1 MKRTSLRLFRV
12 LKYLGLIV
20 LGIFFLFKVR
30 SLIFLDFSG
39 WSSLKEKF
47 DFFSITLSVLFYFAS
62 HALRSLRLYSL
73 VDNQR
78 LSFSKIIKFQ
88 FLTNAVNLLVPFK
101 LGEAYRLFAFS
112 KVLESSSLSL
122 STLIIERTL
131 DILTLTFI
139 TSLGLLLSHSVS
151 ASNIDYLYYP
161 LLLIC
166 SIVLILAVLGPSL
179 LLLMNRRIVTKN
191 NPKLK
196 GTLSFVNHLLR
207 SYFSISA
214 LLTKRLSFFLTITLL
229 IWFFEIF
236 VFVIFLKNISSELD
250 LLLLLTAFVALSS
263 LLPNG
268 PLGVGGINLAFLY
281 IFNFYSIELDA
292 SSTAYSYSIIIFGSA
307 ILFALILLIFNK
319 KHTINEE

>member
-1 MKRTSLRLFRV
+1 MRKISSSLFRG

-20 LGIFFLFKVR
+20 LGSFFLFKVR
-30 SLIFLDFSG
+30 SLLLLEYLDFN
-39 WSSLKEKF
+39 SLKENL
-47 DFFSITLSVLFYFAS
+47 DFFSIALSVLFYFVS

-78 LSFSKIIKFQ
+78 LSFSKIVKFQ
-88 FLTNAVNLLVPFK
+88 FLANAVNLLVPFK

-139 TSLGLLLSHSVS
+139 ASLGLVLSHSVS
-151 ASNIDYLYYP
+151 ASDIDYLYYP

-166 SIVLILAVLGPSL
+166 ATVLILAVLGPSL
-179 LLLMNRRIVTKN
+179 LLLMNRRIVAKN

-196 GTLSFVNHLLR
+196 GILSFVNHLLR
-207 SYFSISA
+207 SYFSIST
-214 LLTKRLSFFLTITLL
+214 LLTKRLLFFITITFL
-229 IWFFEIF
+229 IWFFELF
-236 VFVIFLKNISSELD
+236 VLVTFLKNISSELD
-250 LLLLLTAFVALSS
+250 LLLLLTAFIALSS

-268 PLGVGGINLAFLY
+268 PLGVGGINLAFLF

-292 SSTAYSYSIIIFGSA
+292 SLTAYSYGIIIFGSA
-307 ILFALILLIFNK
+307 ILFALILLFLNK
-319 KHTINEE
+319 KHKINEE